1 MTNVTASP
9 FRRLNLRYIQMT
21 DKEMMALLHQT
32 LAENLLARVKDPE
45 AKSSDLNVA
54 RQFLKDNGID
64 ALPVEGSPLSD
75 LVATLP
81 DFSDDTFDVSEL
93 RLKLIYDLN
102 DFPKTPNNQKK

>member
-1 MTNVTASP
+1 
-9 FRRLNLRYIQMT
+9 
-21 DKEMMALLHQT
+21 LLHKT
-32 LAENLLARVKDPE
+32 PAENLLLRIQDPE

-64 ALPVEGSPLSD
+64 AVPVEGSPLSN

-93 RLKLIYDLN
+93 KLN
-102 DFPKTPNNQKK
+102 